1 MGSLSLLLGWGGGS
15 EQGAAAT
22 GPQNRYVVPV
32 GLNEPFC
39 GVITEIS
46 YRLSFP
52 KQFRLKIFFA

>member
-15 EQGAAAT
+15 ELGAT
-22 GPQNRYVVPV
+22 GPQNRHVVLV

-46 YRLSFP
+46 YHLNFP
-52 KQFRLKIFFA
+52 KQFRLQIFFA